1 MIRYPGVASG
11 RQNVQRRN
19 HQIMRAI
26 RLVEQKKPVVM
37 QEIEVP
43 RPGRTDVLVRVK
55 AAGICHSDA
64 HYRSGVTRT
73 GPLPVTLGHEVAGI
87 VEEVG
92 SDVARF
98 KAGDR
103 VCVHYLVSC
112 GDCHHCRRGCEQFC
126 SASRMIG
133 KHRDGGWADY
143 VCMPERSLFHLPP
156 PIAMEHG
163 AVMMCSS
170 STSLHALKKARLT
183 GGETV
188 AVFGIGGLGASAL
201 QLATAMGALE
211 VFAVD
216 VNPVKLELAA
226 SFGAVPVNAAQCDPV
241 ADIRQR
247 TRGRGVDVS
256 VEVVGLPVTMRQ
268 AVQALAVQGRAAIAG
283 LSDRTFEIASYA
295 ELLGTEAEDI
305 GVADHL
311 AQEMPLLMDF
321 AVRGELDLNKV
332 ITRQVPLDAAVI
344 DGVLDELDRY
354 GDHVRTVI
362 TP

>member
-1 MIRYPGVASG
+1 
-11 RQNVQRRN
+11 
-19 HQIMRAI
+19 MRAI
-26 RLVEQKKPVVM
+26 RLIGQKKPVVV
-37 QEIEVP
+37 QEIDVP
-43 RPGRTDVLVRVK
+43 RPGRKDVLVRVK

-64 HYRSGVTRT
+64 HYRSGVTST

-87 VEEVG
+87 VEDVG
-92 SDVARF
+92 SDVTRF

-103 VCVHYLVSC
+103 VCVHYLASC

-126 SASRMIG
+126 STAQMIG

-143 VCMPERSLFHLPP
+143 LSTPERSLFHLPP
-156 PIAMEHG
+156 EIGMEQG

-170 STSLHALKKARLT
+170 STSLHALKKARLR
-183 GGETV
+183 GGDTV

-201 QLATAMGALE
+201 QLAMAMGALE

-216 VNPVKLELAA
+216 TNPVKLALAE
-226 SFGAVPVNAAQCDPV
+226 SFGAVPVDAAQGDPV
-241 ADIRQR
+241 QEIRRR
-247 TRGRGVDVS
+247 TGGRGVDVS

-283 LSDRTFEIASYA
+283 LSDKTFEIGSYA
-295 ELLGTEAEDI
+295 ELLGTEAEVI

-311 AQEMPLLMDF
+311 AREMPLLLEF
-321 AVRGELDLNKV
+321 AVRGQLKLEKI
-332 ITRQVPLDAAVI
+332 ITRRVPLDAGIV

-362 TP
+362 TV

>member
-1 MIRYPGVASG
+1 
-11 RQNVQRRN
+11 
-19 HQIMRAI
+19 MRAI
-26 RLVEQKKPVVM
+26 RLVGQKHPVVM
-37 QEIEVP
+37 QEIDIP
-43 RPGRTDVLVRVK
+43 MLGREDVLVRVK

-64 HYRSGVTRT
+64 HYRSGVTKT
-73 GPLPVTLGHEVAGI
+73 GPLPLTLGHEVAGI
-87 VEEVG
+87 VEAVG

-112 GDCHHCRRGCEQFC
+112 GNCPHCRRGCEQFC
-126 SASRMIG
+126 STARMIG

-143 VCMPERSLFHLPP
+143 LSMPERSLFHLPP
-156 PIAMEHG
+156 EIGIEEG

-183 GGETV
+183 GGDTV

-201 QLATAMGALE
+201 QLAKAMGALE
-211 VFAVD
+211 VYAVD
-216 VNPVKLELAA
+216 VNPVKLNLAE
-226 SFGAVPVNAAQCDPV
+226 SLGAVPVSAAEGDPV
-241 ADIRQR
+241 QEIRRR
-247 TRGRGVDVS
+247 TGGRGVDVS

-283 LSDRTFEIASYA
+283 LSDSAFEIASYA
-295 ELLGTEAEDI
+295 ELLGTEAEVI

-311 AQEMPLLMDF
+311 AREMPLLLEF
-321 AVRGELDLNKV
+321 AVRGQLDLEKV
-332 ITRQVPLDAAVI
+332 ITRRVPLDAAVV

-362 TP
+362 TL

>member
-1 MIRYPGVASG
+1 
-11 RQNVQRRN
+11 
-19 HQIMRAI
+19 MRAI
-26 RLVEQKKPVVM
+26 RLVGQKKPVVM
-37 QEIEVP
+37 QEIDVP
-43 RPGRTDVLVRVK
+43 RPGRKEVLVRVK

-92 SDVARF
+92 TDVARF
-98 KAGDR
+98 KSGDR
-103 VCVHYLVSC
+103 VSVHYLASC
-112 GDCHHCRRGCEQFC
+112 GDCHHCSRGSEQFC
-126 SASRMIG
+126 GTAEMIG

-143 VCMPERSLFHLPP
+143 LSMPERSLFLLPP
-156 PIAMEHG
+156 EISLEQG

-170 STSLHALKKARLT
+170 STALHALKKARLR
-183 GGETV
+183 GGDTV

-201 QLATAMGALE
+201 QLAMAMGALE

-216 VNPVKLELAA
+216 INPVKLALAE
-226 SFGAVPVNAAQCDPV
+226 SFGAVPVNATQGDPV
-241 ADIRQR
+241 REIRRR
-247 TRGRGVDVS
+247 TGGRGVDVS

-283 LSDRTFEIASYA
+283 LSDKTFEIASYA
-295 ELLGTEAEDI
+295 ELLGTEAEVI

-311 AQEMPLLMDF
+311 AREMPQLLEF
-321 AVRGELDLNKV
+321 AVRGKLNLEKV
-332 ITRQVPLDAAVI
+332 ITRRVPLDAAIV

-362 TP
+362 IL